1 MCPFEIN
8 GFVKSLGIQ
17 LFVNGIFKIDWPRIL
32 FGILILPRKRR
43 QCMANQHHVDNV
55 SQVQTVSK
63 RIGIVSQV
71 QTVSKR
77 IGIVSQVQTV
87 SKCIGIVSQ
96 VQTVSKRIGIVT
108 VCHKWKRR
116 MKHACDISES
126 RIRQIMYQRTEGL
139 NKTPECSLARSRSR
153 NSRSRRRSSS

>member
-77 IGIVSQVQTV
+77 IGIVSVTVTVTVTCADSQQTYRY
-87 SKCIGIVSQ
+87 GHGLSQ
-96 VQTVSKRIGIVT
+96 VEKEDE
-108 VCHKWKRR
+108 
-116 MKHACDISES
+116 ACL
-126 RIRQIMYQRTEGL
+126 RYF
-139 NKTPECSLARSRSR
+139 
-153 NSRSRRRSSS
+153 